1 MPKRKTGHKPTIL
14 DVARRASVSLGTVS
28 NVLNNRNNVS
38 DARRTRVLKAMS
50 SLGYLPNTMAQ
61 SLRRQSSR
69 IVGLCVPHTSS
80 AYFSALI
87 DASEEVAAKLGY
99 EVMQVLSRQ
108 DPALE
113 LRRVR
118 ALLSHRVAGLII
130 LPSVD
135 PRETYDL
142 LAASGV
148 PAVVVDRASNDR
160 RFDYVT
166 IDDRKA
172 MQAATRHLI
181 DLGHKRLL
189 YIVRYPKLVTTRQRI
204 AGYRQAAL
212 DMQSGIS
219 AEVLERG
226 EDRPAFARK
235 LAGIMVAK
243 TAPTAIVASN
253 SAVALWL
260 MKTLKDLRI
269 SCPQD
274 VSVLVFDEPEWG
286 EIMSP
291 PLATV
296 RHPTRAIA
304 RMAWELLVRRM
315 EEQGGPAQRVT
326 LEAELVPGESVAP
339 PGVPKLRLR
348 RKKAAIKDEA
358 ALSPAE

>member
-1 MPKRKTGHKPTIL
+1 MPASSSTAPPT
-14 DVARRASVSLGTVS
+14 
-28 NVLNNRNNVS
+28 
-38 DARRTRVLKAMS
+38 
-50 SLGYLPNTMAQ
+50 
-61 SLRRQSSR
+61 
-69 IVGLCVPHTSS
+69 
-80 AYFSALI
+80 
-87 DASEEVAAKLGY
+87 
-99 EVMQVLSRQ
+99 
-108 DPALE
+108 
-113 LRRVR
+113 
-118 ALLSHRVAGLII
+118 
-130 LPSVD
+130 
-135 PRETYDL
+135 
-142 LAASGV
+142 
-148 PAVVVDRASNDR
+148 DR

-166 IDDRKA
+166 LDDRKA
-172 MQAATRHLI
+172 MHAATRHLI
-181 DLGHKRLL
+181 ELGHRRLL

-212 DMQSGIS
+212 DGRSGIS

-235 LAGIMVAK
+235 LAEIMVSK

-260 MKTLKDLRI
+260 MKTLKDLRV

-274 VSVLVFDEPEWG
+274 VSVLVFDEPDWG
-286 EIMSP
+286 EVVTP

-304 RMAWELLVRRM
+304 RMAWELLVRRH
-315 EEQGGPAQRVT
+315 GRAGRPVAARD

-348 RKKAAIKDEA
+348 RKKSPLKAEA